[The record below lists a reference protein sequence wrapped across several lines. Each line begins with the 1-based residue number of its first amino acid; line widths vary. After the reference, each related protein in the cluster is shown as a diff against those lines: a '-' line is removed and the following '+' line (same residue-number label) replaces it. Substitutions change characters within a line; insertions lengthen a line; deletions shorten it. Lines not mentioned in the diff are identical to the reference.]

1 MRYRAIPLALLFLL
15 LRMQAPQAKET
26 KWLEFSS
33 EHFLLF
39 TDTNE
44 AKGRRLISDFENRV
58 AAFSQALGKVPPR
71 QFPIEVF
78 LFSNEQDFIEALP
91 HAQGEE
97 QLRKSAYLLRGP
109 DRTFIVARDKS
120 PDDIANDVGHPLG
133 HVLFERYVLWR
144 PFWLAEGAAEYVRKS
159 GRAADT
165 KAVSEQEGFSAADV
179 ITIVPS
185 ATYNDNDPGGAFRT
199 ESYRLLRILLDE
211 KPDVIRQYLQALRME
226 SERAPKIAI
235 DPQAIDSTLKAYVET
250 PLKAQPVSAA
260 IKSSEADMA
269 RLAIHHGDL
278 LLATDRQADAA
289 RWYNGDSK
297 DARGA
302 RAIITRFSRPPAEA
316 ARVLD
321 RAARELPENGLVQ
334 YHFGVMELQ
343 DKKDVHAQV
352 AALEHAVQLLPLMGR
367 AYAELARVY
376 TLDGQAE
383 KSGSAITKALELEP
397 EYADHFYEIRAEA
410 EVALGQSDRAVR
422 DMNLAA
428 DLPHPDRSSVE
439 RYILKISGIRKKI
452 ENARREI
459 DAHDLEAVREQ
470 ARAEAERR
478 EPPPKPTPPPP
489 PVPEGSISYEIET
502 RAPIE
507 VVETVYPD
515 YPEALRKK
523 GTAGVIALR
532 VDVGPD
538 GKVKTAAVATSQ
550 VPDLNNATLEAVRKW
565 SFKPGNRSI
574 RVVLKFSLQ

>member
-1 MRYRAIPLALLFLL
+1 MRYRSILLVAALLLL
-15 LRMQAPQAKET
+15 LIPALHAKDP
-26 KWLEFSS
+26 KWFEVSS

-58 AAFSQALGKVPPR
+58 TALSQAFGKVPPR

-78 LFSNEQDFIEALP
+78 LFGNEQDFMEAAP
-91 HAQGEE
+91 RPKTQDEPW
-97 QLRKSAYLLRGP
+97 KNAYLLHGP
-109 DRTFIVARDKS
+109 DRAFIVAKDKS
-120 PDDIANDVGHPLG
+120 PDDISNDVGHALG

-144 PFWLAEGAAEYVRKS
+144 PFWLAEGAAEYVRKV

-165 KAVSEQEGFSAADV
+165 KAVSEQEGFSAADL

-185 ATYNDNDPGGAFRT
+185 ATYNDNDPAGSFRT

-211 KPDVIRQYLQALRME
+211 KPDVIRQYLQTLRTE
-226 SERAPKIAI
+226 SEHAPKIAI
-235 DPQAIDSTLKAYVET
+235 EPQSIDSTLKTYVET
-250 PLKAQPVSAA
+250 PLRAVPVSAA
-260 IKSSEADMA
+260 IRSSEADMA

-302 RAIITRFSRPPAEA
+302 RAIITRFSRPAAEA

-334 YHFGVMELQ
+334 YHFGAMELQ
-343 DKKDVHAQV
+343 DKKDIHSQV

-383 KSGSAITKALELEP
+383 KSAPAITKALELEP
-397 EYADHFYEIRAEA
+397 EYADHCYEIRAEA

-422 DMNLAA
+422 DINIAS
-428 DLPHPDRSSVE
+428 DLPHPDRSAVE
-439 RYILKISGIRKKI
+439 RYILKVAAIRKKI
-452 ENARREI
+452 ESARREF
-459 DAHDLEAVREQ
+459 DARQLEEIRQQ
-470 ARAEAERR
+470 ARAEAESR
-478 EPPPKPTPPPP
+478 EPPPK
-489 PVPEGSISYEIET
+489 
-502 RAPIE
+502 
-507 VVETVYPD
+507 
-515 YPEALRKK
+515 
-523 GTAGVIALR
+523 
-532 VDVGPD
+532 
-538 GKVKTAAVATSQ
+538 
-550 VPDLNNATLEAVRKW
+550 
-565 SFKPGNRSI
+565 
-574 RVVLKFSLQ
+574 